1 MRKYSPT
8 RESYE
13 LILILMLV
21 GVLIRVFALAPFEAT
36 SVSMAPQILPGD
48 YILATRLTF
57 GLPVPFQERKI
68 GGRSPRRGEV
78 VIFKSPESESLRYM
92 NRVVGLPGDRIEM
105 VGNRLFVNGI
115 EGNYEAPPGAR
126 RLGHGELK
134 AD

>member
-68 GGRSPRRGEV
+68 GGAHLGVERWLFLKV
-78 VIFKSPESESLRYM
+78 QNLNRY
-92 NRVVGLPGDRIEM
+92 
-105 VGNRLFVNGI
+105 
-115 EGNYEAPPGAR
+115 AT
-126 RLGHGELK
+126 
-134 AD
+134 